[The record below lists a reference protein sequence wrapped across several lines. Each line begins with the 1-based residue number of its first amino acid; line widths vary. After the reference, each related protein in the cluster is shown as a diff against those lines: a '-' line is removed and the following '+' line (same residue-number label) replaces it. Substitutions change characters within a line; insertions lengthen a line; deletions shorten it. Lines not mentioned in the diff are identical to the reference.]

1 MLKTITARHF
11 DLSDEMRAKA
21 EDEMEGLKR
30 YFDNIISAELILAT
44 EKHIKIAELKVRV
57 YNQTLAAKADT
68 DDFYS
73 SIASVVEKIKSQL
86 RKYKGKLK
94 DKKPE
99 QIADFIDGLTKPS
112 TDTEGLE

>member
-57 YNQTLAAKADT
+57 YNQTLAAKADA

-94 DKKPE
+94 DKKPGE
-99 QIADFIDGLTKPS
+99 IADFIDEHSKPS

>member
-21 EDEMEGLKR
+21 EDEMEGLKK

-57 YNQTLAAKADT
+57 YNQTLAAKADA
-68 DDFYS
+68 DDFYR
-73 SIASVVEKIKSQL
+73 SIASVVDKIKSQL

-94 DKKPE
+94 DKKPGE
-99 QIADFIDGLTKPS
+99 IADFIDEHSKPS

>member
-1 MLKTITARHF
+1 MLKIITARHF
-11 DLSDEMRAKA
+11 DLSDEMKTKA

-73 SIASVVEKIKSQL
+73 SIASAVEKIKSQL
-86 RKYKGKLK
+86 KKYKGKLK
-94 DKKPE
+94 NKKPE
-99 QIADFIDGLTKPS
+99 QIAGFIDELTKPS
-112 TDTEGLE
+112 TDTEELE

>member
-11 DLSDEMRAKA
+11 DLSDEMKAKA

-30 YFDNIISAELILAT
+30 YYDNIISAELILDT
-44 EKHIKIAELKVRV
+44 EKHIKKAELKVRV

-73 SIASVVEKIKSQL
+73 SIASAVEKIKSQL
-86 RKYKGKLK
+86 KKYKGKLK

-99 QIADFIDGLTKPS
+99 QIADVIDELTRPS
-112 TDTEGLE
+112 TDTEELE

>member
-1 MLKTITARHF
+1 MPSSFRRRKI
-11 DLSDEMRAKA
+11 SWSEK
-21 EDEMEGLKR
+21 GL
-30 YFDNIISAELILAT
+30 SAELILAT

-73 SIASVVEKIKSQL
+73 SIASAVEKIKTQL
-86 RKYKGKLK
+86 KKYKGKLK
-94 DKKPE
+94 NKKPE
-99 QIADFIDGLTKPS
+99 QIADVIDELTKPS

>member
-11 DLSDEMRAKA
+11 DLSDEMKTKA

-30 YFDNIISAELILAT
+30 YFDNIISADLMLDT
-44 EKHIKIAELKVRV
+44 EKHIKKAELKVRV
-57 YNQTLAAKADT
+57 YNQTLAAKAET

-73 SIASVVEKIKSQL
+73 SIAAVIEKIKSQL
-86 RKYKGKLK
+86 KKYKGKLK

-99 QIADFIDGLTKPS
+99 KISDLIDEATRPS

>member
-11 DLSDEMRAKA
+11 DLSDDMKAKA

-73 SIASVVEKIKSQL
+73 SIASAVEKIKTQL
-86 RKYKGKLK
+86 KKYKGKLK
-94 DKKPE
+94 NKKPE
-99 QIADFIDGLTKPS
+99 QIAGVIDELTKPS